1 MIVDRLKENK
11 TFYMCFSILLAIL
24 LWFYVRQVQDPVM
37 GGTVWNVPVEL
48 TGESVLASRGL
59 AVAEI
64 SDMTVDLKI
73 NAPTSVLQN
82 LSRKNVTAT
91 LDVSK
96 CVAGENTLYYTPK
109 VANNVKSDGITWVD
123 QSPESIV
130 VRVEKLDSQVFP
142 IKFRLKG
149 SVAAGY
155 QAGTAAISPE
165 MVTVSGPVDQVSQIA
180 EVVAVLEVD
189 NLSQEYAG
197 NLPLSLYNAKG
208 ELLEDLEV
216 TLDADYVYVVVPVVV
231 IREIDLTVKLIDG
244 GGAGQEN
251 ATYKIEPEKI
261 TVSGSS
267 EAMEGLTELSLGS
280 VDLAKVNGTK
290 IISFPINLQAQLE
303 NVSGI
308 TSANVTVTVSGL
320 KTRSLEVDNITLYN
334 RPSGQQVNVET
345 KVCTVVIRGR
355 EEELEMIDPS
365 QLRVVVDM
373 SNITTVGTYPV
384 PAKVY
389 LDTSDSVGVVGEYSV
404 VVSIQR

>member
-1 MIVDRLKENK
+1 MIDRMKESK
-11 TFYMCFSILLAIL
+11 TLYICFSVLLAIL
-24 LWFYVRQVQDPVM
+24 FWMYVRQVEDPVM
-37 GGTVWNVPVEL
+37 NGTIWNVPVEL
-48 TGESVLASRGL
+48 TGESVLTSKGL
-59 AVAEI
+59 AVANI
-64 SDMTVDLKI
+64 SDEMVDLKI
-73 NAPTSVLQN
+73 SAPASVLES

-109 VANNVKSDGITWVD
+109 VASNVKQDGITWVS
-123 QSPESIV
+123 QSPESVV
-130 VRVEKLDSQVFP
+130 VRVEKLDSKVFP
-142 IKFRLKG
+142 VEFRLVG
-149 SVAAGY
+149 SVADGY

-180 EVVAVLEVD
+180 RVAAVLEVSE
-189 NLSQEYAG
+189 LSEEYSG
-197 NLPLSLYNAKG
+197 NLPLSLFNAKG

-216 TLDADYVYVVVPVVV
+216 TMDTESAYVVVPVVV
-231 IREIDLTVKLIDG
+231 IREIDLTVKLVDG
-244 GGAGQEN
+244 GGATEKN
-251 ATYKIEPEKI
+251 ASYKIEPETI

-290 IISFPINLQAQLE
+290 IISLPITLQPQLE

-308 TSANVTVTVSGL
+308 TAANVTVTVSGL
-320 KTRSLEVDNITLYN
+320 RTRSIEVDNITLYN
-334 RPSGQQVNVET
+334 KSSGYQVTVET

-355 EEELEMIDPS
+355 EEDLEMIDPS

-404 VVSIQR
+404 VVSISR